1 MVTFVFQ
8 AVNKTRIANVSHF
21 TTLVCHRTTSI
32 TINNLAKISNVR
44 SIRNSCANYVVTMYS
59 SSKASI
65 ASVAI
70 MRRFLISGGY
80 SPKSAASTSLCLI
93 CRSSIRAA
101 VKISLEHSLQILSC
115 RCSASSPKMS
125 ATTFASDKPK
135 ASLLQKRAA
144 FVSGGHQNP
153 CPKISPLFAKIGRM
167 ERLQVSKL
175 RAGVACRCLQF
186 VIEH

>member
-101 VKISLEHSLQILSC
+101 VKISLEHSFRYCLAGAQ
-115 RCSASSPKMS
+115 
-125 ATTFASDKPK
+125 
-135 ASLLQKRAA
+135 
-144 FVSGGHQNP
+144 
-153 CPKISPLFAKIGRM
+153 
-167 ERLQVSKL
+167 L
-175 RAGVACRCLQF
+175 RRRK
-186 VIEH
+186 